1 MKLFILKS
9 FVYLD
14 IYNRRVLFQIS
25 EVMYFGNSD
34 IIEFTMEIIKPDANS
49 HSVILKMTFG

>member
-9 FVYLD
+9 FVYKD

-25 EVMYFGNSD
+25 E
-34 IIEFTMEIIKPDANS
+34 EPA
-49 HSVILKMTFG
+49 LK